1 MKTELIHSYS
11 SVSLS
16 GLTRSPSQ
24 ASFGL
29 NGSFSNSQTGL
40 VSKDPGIGDDGM
52 NNNNGS
58 SNSSNSSISDL
69 PADDVGYSGCMKQW
83 AKNTFRKKILYRR
96 LPILGWL
103 PKYNLNK
110 FIADII
116 AGFTVGLTILPQG
129 LAYATVGGLP
139 PPVSIVLLIALK

>member
-16 GLTRSPSQ
+16 GISRSPSQ

-40 VSKDPGIGDDGM
+40 VSKDPGLGDDGI
-52 NNNNGS
+52 NNNN
-58 SNSSNSSISDL
+58 NSSSSSINDL
-69 PADDVGYSGCMKQW
+69 PSDSESYSGCMKQW

-96 LPILGWL
+96 LPILEWL
-103 PKYNLNK
+103 PQYNLSK
-110 FIADII
+110 LIADII

-139 PPVSIVLLIALK
+139 PPVSTFVI